1 MTTGHQT
8 ERLSHRP
15 QGFNG
20 TPTVDVFQQMKP
32 IASDRIAATIRAD
45 KGTMTVLVIEAKA
58 IRAATAGTRAVMIAE
73 YFGWNTET
81 R

>member
-1 MTTGHQT
+1 
-8 ERLSHRP
+8 
-15 QGFNG
+15 
-20 TPTVDVFQQMKP
+20 
-32 IASDRIAATIRAD
+32 
-45 KGTMTVLVIEAKA
+45 MTVLVIEAKA